1 VTGLSRKLGEYRKA
15 VASLVTGSFAWAGV
29 VIASEPAPITAAEW
43 LMLGGVAVAAL
54 AVAGV
59 SANDPA

>member
-15 VASLVTGSFAWAGV
+15 VASLVTGVLAWGGV
-29 VIASEPAPITAAEW
+29 VIASKPDPIPAAEW
-43 LMLGGVAVAAL
+43 LMLAGVAVTAL